1 MDNTYKLSDVPFLSL
16 WSSCFTPL
24 LLVEQISSR
33 YYLFLYVKD
42 QKLETSFFSFFS
54 YEVVYNNLNRTSLGW
69 AYLHP

>member
-1 MDNTYKLSDVPFLSL
+1 MRDQDLLSL
-16 WSSCFTPL
+16 YGQYLSILRCPF
-24 LLVEQISSR
+24 R
-33 YYLFLYVKD
+33 YYFFLYVKD

>member
-1 MDNTYKLSDVPFLSL
+1 MGNTYKLSDVPFPMVKLFHS
-16 WSSCFTPL
+16 F
-24 LLVEQISSR
+24 R